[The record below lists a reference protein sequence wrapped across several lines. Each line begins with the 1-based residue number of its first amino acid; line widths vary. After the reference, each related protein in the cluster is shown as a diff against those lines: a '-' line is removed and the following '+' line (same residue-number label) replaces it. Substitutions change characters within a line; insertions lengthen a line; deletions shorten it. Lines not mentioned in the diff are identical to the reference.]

1 MKTTSFRTC
10 VVCRKKLMQDELI
23 RITKVNDIWYVNP
36 NNKYQGRSIYLENDP
51 AHFDKFFKMAKRLNI
66 SSDNLEEIR
75 RELEDICEK
84 QINI

>member
-10 VVCRKKLMQDELI
+10 VVCRKKFMQDELI

-36 NNKYQGRSIYLENDP
+36 NNKYQGRSIYLENHPD
-51 AHFDKFFKMAKRLNI
+51 HFDKFFKMAKRLNI
-66 SSDNLEEIR
+66 SSDNLEEIK

>member
-51 AHFDKFFKMAKRLNI
+51 AHFEKFFKMAKRLNI
-66 SSDNLEEIR
+66 SSDNLEKIK

>member
-10 VVCRKKLMQDELI
+10 VVCRKKFMQDELI
-23 RITKVNDIWYVNP
+23 RITKVNDIWYVNL
-36 NNKYQGRSIYLENDP
+36 NNQYQGRSIYLENDP
-51 AHFDKFFKMAKRLNI
+51 THFDKFFKMAKRWNI
-66 SSDNLEEIR
+66 SSDNLEVIK

>member
-1 MKTTSFRTC
+1 
-10 VVCRKKLMQDELI
+10 MQDELI

-36 NNKYQGRSIYLENDP
+36 NSQYQGRSIYLEKDIV
-51 AHFDKFFKMAKRLNI
+51 HFDKFFKMAKRFNI
-66 SSDNLEEIR
+66 SSDNLEEIK

>member
-10 VVCRKKLMQDELI
+10 VVCRKKFMQDELI
-23 RITKVNDIWYVNP
+23 RITKVNDIWYVNS
-36 NNKYQGRSIYLENDP
+36 NNQYQGRSIYLENDP
-51 AHFDKFFKMAKRLNI
+51 THFDKFFKMAKRWNI
-66 SSDNLEEIR
+66 SSDNLEEIK